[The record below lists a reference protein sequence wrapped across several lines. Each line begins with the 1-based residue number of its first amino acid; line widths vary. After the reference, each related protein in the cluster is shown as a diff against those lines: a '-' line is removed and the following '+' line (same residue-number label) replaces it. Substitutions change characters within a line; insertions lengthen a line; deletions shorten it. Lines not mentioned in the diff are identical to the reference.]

1 MTAQKAPAARSHVTP
16 LKRLWPWMLGLA
28 ILVHAA
34 FAAWVFALDTA
45 SDIKA
50 GGGGRVLGQISMNLA
65 AAPLPDPD
73 PVEEPDSPVEP
84 DPVVEKAPP
93 EPKKPATRPQP
104 VKPKPVKLKKP
115 QPQPKKPQPKKPVQ
129 QTPRPPAPVTP
140 PETEAEPAPATRAS
154 APTRGEGAAA
164 PTIGLGGQQTRT
176 VDNDAAYLADLRA
189 RIERQRRYPADARRR
204 GDEGVATA
212 AIVIAPDGRLASVSI
227 TGTSGSYSL
236 DRMAKRMVSR
246 AAPFPP
252 PPRAPY
258 RLNLPIVFSL
268 AH

>member
-34 FAAWVFALDTA
+34 LAAWVFALDTA
-45 SDIKA
+45 PDIKA

-65 AAPLPDPD
+65 SAPLPDPD
-73 PVEEPDSPVEP
+73 PVEELDSPVEP

-93 EPKKPATRPQP
+93 EPRKPATKPRP

-115 QPQPKKPQPKKPVQ
+115 QSQPKKPQPKKPVQ

-140 PETEAEPAPATRAS
+140 PETEAEPAPATRAA

-212 AIVIAPDGRLASVSI
+212 GSCDPELGDRRRQSGPDEDGA
-227 TGTSGSYSL
+227 TSGL
-236 DRMAKRMVSR
+236 DDLRRR
-246 AAPFPP
+246 AGRRKVGIQQLVERPAPVP
-252 PPRAPY
+252 A
-258 RLNLPIVFSL
+258 S
-268 AH
+268 A

>member
-1 MTAQKAPAARSHVTP
+1 MTVKNAPAVRSHVTP

-45 SDIKA
+45 PDIKS

-65 AAPLPDPD
+65 AAPLPDPE
-73 PVEEPDSPVEP
+73 PAEEPDNPVESEP
-84 DPVVEKAPP
+84 IIEKAPP
-93 EPKKPATRPQP
+93 EPEKPATKPRP

-129 QTPRPPAPVTP
+129 QTPRPAPPMAP
-140 PETEAEPAPATRAS
+140 PEPEAEPAPATRAA

-164 PTIGLGGQQTRT
+164 PTVGLGGRQTRT

-212 AIVIAPDGRLASVSI
+212 AIVIAPDGSLASVSI
-227 TGTSGSYSL
+227 TRTSGSYAL

-268 AH
+268 AR

>member
-1 MTAQKAPAARSHVTP
+1 
-16 LKRLWPWMLGLA
+16 
-28 ILVHAA
+28 
-34 FAAWVFALDTA
+34 
-45 SDIKA
+45 
-50 GGGGRVLGQISMNLA
+50 MNLA
-65 AAPLPDPD
+65 SAPLPDPD
-73 PVEEPDSPVEP
+73 PVEELDSPVEP

-93 EPKKPATRPQP
+93 EPRKPATKPRP

-115 QPQPKKPQPKKPVQ
+115 QSQPKKPQPKKPVQ

-140 PETEAEPAPATRAS
+140 PETEAEPAPATRAA

-164 PTIGLGGQQTRT
+164 PTVGLGGQQTRT

-212 AIVIAPDGRLASVSI
+212 AIVIAPDGSLASVSI

>member
-1 MTAQKAPAARSHVTP
+1 
-16 LKRLWPWMLGLA
+16 MLGLA
-28 ILVHAA
+28 ILVHVAL
-34 FAAWVFALDTA
+34 AAWVFALDTA
-45 SDIKA
+45 PDIKA

-65 AAPLPDPD
+65 SAPLPDPD

-84 DPVVEKAPP
+84 DPVIEKAPP
-93 EPKKPATRPQP
+93 EPKKPAT
-104 VKPKPVKLKKP
+104 KPRPVKLKKP
-115 QPQPKKPQPKKPVQ
+115 QPQPKKPQPKKPVHQ
-129 QTPRPPAPVTP
+129 APRPAPPVIQ
-140 PETEAEPAPATRAS
+140 PETEAEPAPATRAA

-164 PTIGLGGQQTRT
+164 PTVGLGGQQTRT

-212 AIVIAPDGRLASVSI
+212 AIVIAPDGSLASVSI

>member
-34 FAAWVFALDTA
+34 LAAWVFALDTA
-45 SDIKA
+45 PDIKA
-50 GGGGRVLGQISMNLA
+50 GGGGRVLGQISMTLA
-65 AAPLPDPD
+65 SAPLPDPD

-93 EPKKPATRPQP
+93 EPKKPAT
-104 VKPKPVKLKKP
+104 KPRPVKLKKP
-115 QPQPKKPQPKKPVQ
+115 QPQPKKPVQ
-129 QTPRPPAPVTP
+129 QAPRPAPPVIQ
-140 PETEAEPAPATRAS
+140 PETQAEPATATRAA

-164 PTIGLGGQQTRT
+164 PTVGLGGQQTRT

-212 AIVIAPDGRLASVSI
+212 AIVIAPDGSLASVSI

>member
-45 SDIKA
+45 PDIKA

-65 AAPLPDPD
+65 SAPLPDPD

-84 DPVVEKAPP
+84 DPVIEKAPP
-93 EPKKPATRPQP
+93 EPKKPATKPKP

-129 QTPRPPAPVTP
+129 QAPRPAPPVIQ
-140 PETEAEPAPATRAS
+140 PETEAEPAPATRAA

-164 PTIGLGGQQTRT
+164 PTVGLGGQQTRT

-212 AIVIAPDGRLASVSI
+212 AIVIAPDGSLASVSI